1 MPMLN
6 PRGCYRV
13 LSSASLVKTRTD
25 REAAVLGAI
34 VSCMVDT
41 ATFNPRLISTRTG
54 ELLEQYGFL
63 GEPASNDEIGDIVKR
78 FNHVYDPA

>member
-1 MPMLN
+1 
-6 PRGCYRV
+6 
-13 LSSASLVKTRTD
+13 
-25 REAAVLGAI
+25 
-34 VSCMVDT
+34 VSCMVDP

-54 ELLEQYGFL
+54 ELLEAFGFL